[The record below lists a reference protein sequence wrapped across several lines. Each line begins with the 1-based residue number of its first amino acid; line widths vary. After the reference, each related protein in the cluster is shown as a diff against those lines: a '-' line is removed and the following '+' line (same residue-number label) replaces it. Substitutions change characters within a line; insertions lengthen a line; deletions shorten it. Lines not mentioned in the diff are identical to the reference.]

1 MREISRAVDKKLQVN
16 NNPKTRSALKQLCG
30 LCSPYLW
37 DFKKEKFVPNPNGQ
51 GNAGLYIGTEMDLYI
66 ELEPILWCIIS
77 GVSEKKLKDND
88 LTEEEEERIQMAME
102 YAKEMQLFLEDE
114 EDFDVNFLWQT
125 VERYKINHNIK
136 MVCLDYIEL
145 NGALVS
151 EYVSVT
157 KGMPA
162 REDQILLNL
171 SKNCKAI
178 CKKYD
183 LTMIAYTQTNDE
195 GRRQEARDQTAV
207 KGGKSLPNK
216 ADLGYTVF
224 APTVKELELLE
235 PVITEATKGINNRVI
250 PNVCLT
256 IYKNRWFNPKDV
268 KIWGYQDLGTGQ
280 FIDLFCTDK
289 NYNVLNI
296 SKTKINLANEE
307 E

>member
-1 MREISRAVDKKLQVN
+1 
-16 NNPKTRSALKQLCG
+16 
-30 LCSPYLW
+30 
-37 DFKKEKFVPNPNGQ
+37 
-51 GNAGLYIGTEMDLYI
+51 
-66 ELEPILWCIIS
+66 
-77 GVSEKKLKDND
+77 
-88 LTEEEEERIQMAME
+88 
-102 YAKEMQLFLEDE
+102 
-114 EDFDVNFLWQT
+114 
-125 VERYKINHNIK
+125 
-136 MVCLDYIEL
+136 
-145 NGALVS
+145 
-151 EYVSVT
+151 
-157 KGMPA
+157 
-162 REDQILLNL
+162 
-171 SKNCKAI
+171 
-178 CKKYD
+178 
-183 LTMIAYTQTNDE
+183 MIAYTQTNDE

>member
-125 VERYKINHNIK
+125 IERYKINHNIK

-216 ADLGYTVF
+216 ADFGITAF
-224 APTVKELELLE
+224 EPTKKELELLE
-235 PVITEATKGINNRVI
+235 PLIEKNMTRGIGVKKI
-250 PNVCLT
+250 PNICYT
-256 IYKNRWFNPKDV
+256 IYKNRHFPIKNI
-268 KIWGYQDLGTGQ
+268 KIWGVQDLGTGR
-280 FIDLFCTDK
+280 FTDCFCTDK
-289 NYNVLNI
+289 YYKWVDI
-296 SKTKINLANEE
+296 EPITM
-307 E
+307 

>member
-1 MREISRAVDKKLQVN
+1 
-16 NNPKTRSALKQLCG
+16 
-30 LCSPYLW
+30 
-37 DFKKEKFVPNPNGQ
+37 
-51 GNAGLYIGTEMDLYI
+51 
-66 ELEPILWCIIS
+66 
-77 GVSEKKLKDND
+77 
-88 LTEEEEERIQMAME
+88 
-102 YAKEMQLFLEDE
+102 
-114 EDFDVNFLWQT
+114 
-125 VERYKINHNIK
+125 

-216 ADLGYTVF
+216 EDLGYTVF
-224 APTVKELELLE
+224 APTEKELELLE
-235 PVITEATKGINNRVI
+235 PVIIEATKGINNRII

>member
-37 DFKKEKFVPNPNGQ
+37 DFKKKKFVPNPNGQ
-51 GNAGLYIGTEMDLYI
+51 GNAGLYIGKEMDLYI

-125 VERYKINHNIK
+125 IERYKINHNIK